1 MKVHQKN
8 FNESPL
14 FTVSGLSALVPWFS
28 EIWYGLFYSFLN
40 AVTSR
45 NSKLKNSLHISYF
58 SDIAYLEWMS
68 FDVCDENGDGGLTW
82 QEVED
87 CIVSF
92 SNYLI

>member
-1 MKVHQKN
+1 MLLMFKIH
-8 FNESPL
+8 
-14 FTVSGLSALVPWFS
+14 
-28 EIWYGLFYSFLN
+28 
-40 AVTSR
+40 
-45 NSKLKNSLHISYF
+45 SLHISCF